1 MGEVINGAGKTVIK
15 KVGADGAERGS
26 TESKSSTDSRTA
38 TAGPGAGAGAGAEN
52 RGSKGTSEEK
62 FSTMVTVEKTDEEKR
77 LERNAKR
84 RERYAKQ
91 KADNGQQ
98 VKPRKVKAGKTN
110 TESIDN
116 TQIAAIISTV
126 STLVASRP
134 NMAHWQLTPQ
144 EIESLATP
152 LSQIME
158 KSAALAQL
166 GEHSEAIAL
175 VTACFTIFVPR
186 IVISSSMKPKKENK
200 KNVRKDFRT
209 IAGKQQPTEVG
220 KNTSDSGRSA
230 VDSSPVHSTVG
241 ENQYFIG
248 EPISY

>member
-26 TESKSSTDSRTA
+26 TENKSSTDSRTA
-38 TAGPGAGAGAGAEN
+38 TAGHGAGAGAGAGAG
-52 RGSKGTSEEK
+52 GSKGTSEEK
-62 FSTMVTVEKTDEEKR
+62 FSSMVTVEKTDEEKR
-77 LERNAKR
+77 IERNAKR

-91 KADNGQQ
+91 KAENGQP

-110 TESIDN
+110 IESIDT

-144 EIESLATP
+144 EIESLSTP
-152 LSQIME
+152 ISQIMA

-186 IVISSSMKPKKENK
+186 IVISSSMKPKRENK

-209 IAGKQQPTEVG
+209 IAGKQQPTEVR
-220 KNTSDSGRSA
+220 KDTSDSGRS
-230 VDSSPVHSTVG
+230 VDSSSTAHSTVG
-241 ENQYFIG
+241 ENKYFIG